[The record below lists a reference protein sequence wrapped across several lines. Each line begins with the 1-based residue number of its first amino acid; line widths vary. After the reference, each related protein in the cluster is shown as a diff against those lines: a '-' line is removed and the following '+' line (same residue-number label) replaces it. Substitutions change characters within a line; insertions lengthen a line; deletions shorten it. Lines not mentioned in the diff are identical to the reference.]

1 MPIADIV
8 MFVEDNRLQ
17 CLIFYTN
24 DFSMTSLPLDDVI
37 KLGAFSLD
45 SDSWRH
51 GGIDAFVNY
60 FSLLAVIGM
69 VPEIQRLFLKV
80 FIVR

>member
-17 CLIFYTN
+17 CRIFYTN
-24 DFSMTSLPLDDVI
+24 DFLMTSLPLDDVI

-51 GGIDAFVNY
+51 GRICKSL
-60 FSLLAVIGM
+60 FSVGSYWHGARNSEI
-69 VPEIQRLFLKV
+69 VPQGLYYALE
-80 FIVR
+80 